1 MIIEQLLVISNL
13 TTKGFQSSMADKIE
27 LRPDADMTFWD
38 KHRLSLLLILTVLIA
53 LILTVVSM
61 IAYNVSG
68 TAQLDL
74 SRPGVSSVSDQVD
87 KTDSITEYSSFG
99 EVSKDSINAF
109 TKLYDEQAKKA
120 KAVDAF
126 SGDPLDP
133 EVLEF
138 GTNAS
143 E

>member
-1 MIIEQLLVISNL
+1 MAEPINL
-13 TTKGFQSSMADKIE
+13 Q
-27 LRPDADMTFWD
+27 PDEDMTFWD
-38 KHRLSLLLILTVLIA
+38 KHRLSLMLILTVLIA

-61 IAYNVSG
+61 IAYNASG

-74 SRPGVSSVSDQVD
+74 SRPGVSSVSDKVD
-87 KTDSITEYSSFG
+87 RTDKITEYGAFG
-99 EVSKDSINAF
+99 SINKDSINEF

-126 SGDPLDP
+126 NGDPLNP
-133 EVLEF
+133 EILEF
-138 GTNAS
+138 GVTDSN